1 VSVGV
6 GLGHVFVYEGN
17 TLGDKLNIGGSLRAP
32 LREID
37 AVRNSLIPRWIQIL
51 A

>member
-1 VSVGV
+1 MRKPFSLAGGEVVTR
-6 GLGHVFVYEGN
+6 YP
-17 TLGDKLNIGGSLRAP
+17 IGIEPSLRAP

-37 AVRNSLIPRWIQIL
+37 AVRNSLIPSRIQIP